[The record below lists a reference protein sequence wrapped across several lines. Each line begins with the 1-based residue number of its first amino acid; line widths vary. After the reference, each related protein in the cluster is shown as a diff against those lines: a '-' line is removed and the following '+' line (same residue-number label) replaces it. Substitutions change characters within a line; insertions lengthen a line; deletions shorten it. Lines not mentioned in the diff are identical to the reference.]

1 MKAILAMTLLLVS
14 AALSA
19 SAADAPAPKADPV
32 AAAYKSKCASC
43 HAKDATGSPAM
54 AKMFK
59 VKPAAMNLID
69 EDTLG
74 KKDEDLAKTIEKGKG
89 KMPAFTKEKLK
100 DVSVADLIAYV
111 RSLAPVKDEAKSK
124 EAKP

>member
-1 MKAILAMTLLLVS
+1 MKTILPLTMLLTCVAL
-14 AALSA
+14 AASA
-19 SAADAPAPKADPV
+19 SDAPTPKTDP
-32 AAAYKSKCASC
+32 AAAAFKAKCASC

-59 VKPAAMNLID
+59 VKPETLNLVD
-69 EDTLG
+69 TDTLAQ
-74 KKDEDLAKTIEKGKG
+74 KDEGLAKTIESGKG

-100 DVSVADLIAYV
+100 DVSVKDLVAFV
-111 RSLAPVKDEAKSK
+111 RSLAPAKA